1 LLGSS
6 QNPNNEGTRL
16 LPSAFFLP
24 ARGGN
29 SHGEPC
35 TLPGSQDFLKETLL
49 MILEQVVD
57 RLERL
62 ETMLKMLVERPRT
75 KEYYTTIEAGKVLDR
90 DPFTVR
96 EWCRHGRIHAQ
107 KRKTGRGKSCEWMIS
122 HDELVRIEN
131 HGLLP
136 IQKRF

>member
-1 LLGSS
+1 
-6 QNPNNEGTRL
+6 
-16 LPSAFFLP
+16 
-24 ARGGN
+24 
-29 SHGEPC
+29 
-35 TLPGSQDFLKETLL
+35 